1 MTWSSLRR
9 LSPRVL
15 LEAAGL
21 LVSSWLLVRLRR
33 LDRVLQSLTPAAGA
47 SAPDPAQVEQ
57 TARYVDALLRRF
69 PSVGGRGCMIR
80 SLAVYS
86 RARRSGVPVRFH
98 CGVRRNG
105 SALDGH
111 AWLTLDGEPFL
122 EPVDPRP
129 AYAVVFSFPDR

>member
-1 MTWSSLRR
+1 MPALRQIA
-9 LSPRVL
+9 PTVL
-15 LEAAGL
+15 LEAAAL
-21 LVSSWLLVRLRR
+21 LVGAWLMVRLRR
-33 LDRVLQSLTPAAGA
+33 LDRVLGSFTPQSRVP
-47 SAPDPAQVEQ
+47 APDPARVEH
-57 TARYVDALLRRF
+57 TARHVDALLRRL

-129 AYAVVFSFPDR
+129 AYAVVFSFPEA